1 MSGWMRPGPGD
12 GVVIIVLISEG
23 WVQASRDKAAHH
35 LDRRTHSE
43 PPRHCPGYVGVQP
56 HQQIFYFDI
65 SFLLEY
71 QFALVQIGEL
81 GVGGPIYL

>member
-12 GVVIIVLISEG
+12 GVVIIVLIREG

-43 PPRHCPGYVGVQP
+43 PPRHCPGYLGVQP
-56 HQQIFYFDI
+56 HKQIFYFGI
-65 SFLLEY
+65 HRYSAPCLGYLEGLSKVW
-71 QFALVQIGEL
+71 AR
-81 GVGGPIYL
+81 